1 MEKLL
6 LVFSLSVIVGQA
18 YSCCM
23 PQKLEGQIGMSIGLK
38 NNGTPLAMT
47 AFYDKWAMDTSI
59 GRGYLSGTIYYGR
72 YPTHQEVFQDI
83 NLGKQYEL
91 SYGRCTVS
99 PLLFDIK
106 PVGGKYCMP
115 PSDKIMASYKGLP
128 NDTVDFDMY
137 LIQFPGGQMTMSL
150 TTKDC
155 APLSESI
162 HTTEGVFNMGFMGLT
177 EGITDPSVFEMPQAC
192 KDLQP
197 SRKKREVGK
206 VPFIPSI

>member
-1 MEKLL
+1 
-6 LVFSLSVIVGQA
+6 
-18 YSCCM
+18 
-23 PQKLEGQIGMSIGLK
+23 
-38 NNGTPLAMT
+38 
-47 AFYDKWAMDTSI
+47 
-59 GRGYLSGTIYYGR
+59 
-72 YPTHQEVFQDI
+72 
-83 NLGKQYEL
+83 
-91 SYGRCTVS
+91 
-99 PLLFDIK
+99 
-106 PVGGKYCMP
+106 
-115 PSDKIMASYKGLP
+115 MASYKGLP

-197 SRKKREVGK
+197 SRKKRVSIIQTPIWIVLYSKKWYCCKK
-206 VPFIPSI
+206 VIL

>member
-1 MEKLL
+1 
-6 LVFSLSVIVGQA
+6 
-18 YSCCM
+18 
-23 PQKLEGQIGMSIGLK
+23 MSIGLK
-38 NNGTPLAMT
+38 NNGTPLALT

-59 GRGYLSGTIYYGR
+59 GKGYLSGTLYYGQ
-72 YPTHQEVFQDI
+72 YPVQQEVFQDY
-83 NLGKQYEL
+83 NQGKQYEL

-106 PVGGKYCMP
+106 PIGGKLCMP
-115 PSDKIMASYKGLP
+115 PSAKMMTSYKGLL